1 METDKLKEEL
11 ANSIN
16 TLLGEVKPTDLK
28 RWVMVKNEQPTE
40 EGYYIVLTGD
50 SNPNFIHTCRP
61 AVHFW
66 YADKKEWSSE
76 TVYWLQDVR

>member
-1 METDKLKEEL
+1 METDELKEGL

-28 RWVMVKNEQPTE
+28 RWVKNEQPTE

-66 YADKKEWSSE
+66 YADKKEWSSK
-76 TVYWLQDVR
+76 TAYWLLDVR

>member
-1 METDKLKEEL
+1 MKTDKLKEEL

-28 RWVMVKNEQPTE
+28 QWVKNKQPTE
-40 EGYYIVLTGD
+40 EGYYIVLAVD
-50 SNPNFIHTCRP
+50 SNPKFIHTCRP

-66 YADKKEWSSE
+66 CMALYRLTPRKSW
-76 TVYWLQDVR
+76 RI